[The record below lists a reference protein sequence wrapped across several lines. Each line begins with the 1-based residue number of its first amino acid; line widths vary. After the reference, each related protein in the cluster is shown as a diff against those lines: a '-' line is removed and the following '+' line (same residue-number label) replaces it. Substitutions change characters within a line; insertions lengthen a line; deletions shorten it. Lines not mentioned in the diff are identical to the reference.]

1 MYLRAVSVRT
11 GEVLTTVTASK
22 TIASQ
27 AVGASAYRFVA
38 FKELLEAEFGYTTN
52 EPDQIALQQ
61 AVEKAVFGLVM
72 EGVDLDL
79 WQFADMANAEPLR
92 ALYRKERDGVYEA
105 RDVQKAFQKA
115 GSFSALT
122 IVDKDDEEKN

>member
-1 MYLRAVSVRT
+1 M
-11 GEVLTTVTASK
+11 
-22 TIASQ
+22 
-27 AVGASAYRFVA
+27 
-38 FKELLEAEFGYTTN
+38 LEAEFGYTTN